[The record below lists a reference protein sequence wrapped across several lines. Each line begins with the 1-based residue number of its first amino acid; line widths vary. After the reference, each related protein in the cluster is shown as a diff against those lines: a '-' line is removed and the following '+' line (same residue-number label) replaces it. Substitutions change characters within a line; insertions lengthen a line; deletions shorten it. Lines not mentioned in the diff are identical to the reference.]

1 MKKVKAVFLD
11 RDGVINE
18 YPGDLKYVTRLED
31 FHLLDGVGAAIKR
44 ITDSCFEVFVISN
57 QAGVSKG
64 IYSKT
69 DLDLITSHM
78 LYELGKS
85 GARINDVFYCIHT
98 SEEDCQCRKPK
109 TGLVHMAI
117 DEAGTRGKIIDIN
130 QSYFVGDTIR
140 DIETGKKAGLK
151 TILVFSGK
159 EKPQNRDSW
168 KLQPDFTA
176 RSLSEAAD
184 KIILKKTC

>member
-18 YPGDLKYVTRLED
+18 YPGDLKYVTRPED
-31 FHLLDGVGAAIKR
+31 FHLLDGVGAAIKK
-44 ITDSCFEVFVISN
+44 IADSGFEVFVISN

-78 LYELGKS
+78 LDELGKS
-85 GARINDVFYCIHT
+85 GARINDVFYCMHT
-98 SEEDCQCRKPK
+98 SEENCQCRKPK
-109 TGLVHMAI
+109 TGLVHMAV
-117 DEAGTRGKIIDIN
+117 DEARIRGKIIDIN

-151 TILVFSGK
+151 TVLVFSGK

-168 KLQPDFTA
+168 RLQPDFTA
-176 RSLSEAAD
+176 RNLSEAAN